1 MNNKPDG
8 VITELLPLA
17 EGEELREF
25 VQQQADADVSF
36 AVKLSQWLTK
46 QYGAFITESSVYVDE
61 VRRFS
66 TLPGAK
72 ILADVM
78 VTNLRVAY
86 MRRPAYIDELNKL

>member
-1 MNNKPDG
+1 MGKIRAHKWANMWNRRIMNNKPDG

-46 QYGAFITESSVYVDE
+46 QYGAFITESSAV
-61 VRRFS
+61 
-66 TLPGAK
+66 
-72 ILADVM
+72 IWAD
-78 VTNLRVAY
+78 RVE
-86 MRRPAYIDELNKL
+86 ISGQ